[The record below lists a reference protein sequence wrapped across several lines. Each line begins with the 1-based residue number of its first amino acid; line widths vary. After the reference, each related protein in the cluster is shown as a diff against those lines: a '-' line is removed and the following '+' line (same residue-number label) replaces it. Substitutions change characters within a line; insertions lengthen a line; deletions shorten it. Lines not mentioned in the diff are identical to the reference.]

1 MKILLSLEM
10 INIFNKKKF
19 LNNIE
24 MDYYQIN
31 KIVIRNEDNY
41 DFEIEYLN
49 NTELKFIMNGY
60 DDVSLDLTFEKKDIK
75 KLIKILNYW
84 LENNRLID
92 LDLIN

>member
-1 MKILLSLEM
+1 
-10 INIFNKKKF
+10 
-19 LNNIE
+19 

-31 KIVIRNEDNY
+31 KIVMCNEDNY
-41 DFEIEYLN
+41 KFEIEYLN

>member
-1 MKILLSLEM
+1 
-10 INIFNKKKF
+10 
-19 LNNIE
+19 

-84 LENNRLID
+84 LENNKLID

>member
-1 MKILLSLEM
+1 
-10 INIFNKKKF
+10 
-19 LNNIE
+19 

-31 KIVIRNEDNY
+31 KIVMCNEDNY
-41 DFEIEYLN
+41 KFEIEYLN
-49 NTELKFIMNGY
+49 NTELIFKMNGY

>member
-1 MKILLSLEM
+1 
-10 INIFNKKKF
+10 
-19 LNNIE
+19 

-31 KIVIRNEDNY
+31 KIVMCNEDNY